1 MLIQILVNGILKGG
15 LYALMAMGMSL
26 IWGVMDIIN
35 IAHGS
40 FIMLGA
46 FTTYWLFSLLGM
58 DPFLSLFFSIAI
70 LFFLGYGVQKFII
83 NYVIRAS
90 AFITLILAFGIE
102 IFINNL
108 ALVTWTADV
117 RKVEVPYGAAN
128 FSIGH
133 WVTIPTIRLV
143 AFLMVIVIS
152 FILFFIL
159 NRTNLGRSIR
169 ATSQDLDAA
178 RLTGVDV
185 ARTYS
190 ITFGMGVAAAA
201 AAGTLW
207 SILFPI
213 SPIMGGELTLKSFVV
228 VIIGGLGSMLGPII
242 GGLAL
247 GVTEAFGSTWFGSTY
262 ENLIGFS
269 ILVLVLILRP
279 KGILGGTG

>member
-1 MLIQILVNGILKGG
+1 MLLQILVNGILKGG

-46 FTTYWLFSLLGM
+46 FTTYWLFTILGM
-58 DPFLSLFFSIAI
+58 DPFVSLVFSMAI
-70 LFFLGYGVQKFII
+70 LFGFGYGVQRFLI
-83 NYVIRAS
+83 NHVIRAS

-102 IFINNL
+102 IFINNA
-108 ALVTWTADV
+108 ALVAWTADV
-117 RKVEVPYGAAN
+117 RKVKVAYGAAN
-128 FSIGH
+128 FSLGN
-133 WVTIPTIRLV
+133 WVTIPTIRLL
-143 AFLMVIVIS
+143 AFLLVVVIS
-152 FILFFIL
+152 LVFFFIL

-178 RLTGVDV
+178 RLVGVDV
-185 ARTYS
+185 ARTYAV
-190 ITFGMGVAAAA
+190 TFGLGVGAAG

-213 SPIMGGELTLKSFVV
+213 SPMMGGELTLKSFVV
-228 VIIGGLGSMLGPII
+228 VIIGGLGSMVGPII

-247 GVTEAFGSTWFGSTY
+247 GITEAFGTDWFGSTY
-262 ENLIGFS
+262 GNLISFT
-269 ILVLVLILRP
+269 ILVLVLIIRP
-279 KGILGGTG
+279 KGILGKAD

>member
-152 FILFFIL
+152 LILFFIL

-247 GVTEAFGSTWFGSTY
+247 GVTEALGSAWFGSTY

>member
-1 MLIQILVNGILKGG
+1 MLLQILVNGILKGG

-46 FTTYWLFSLLGM
+46 FTTYWLFTLLGL
-58 DPFLSLFFSIAI
+58 DPFLSLFVSITL
-70 LFFLGYGVQKFII
+70 LFLLGYGVQKYLI

-108 ALVTWTADV
+108 ALVSWTADV

-128 FSIGH
+128 FTIGG
-133 WVTIPTIRLV
+133 VTIPSIRLV

-152 FILFFIL
+152 VAFFFIL

-178 RLTGVDV
+178 RLAGVDV
-185 ARTYS
+185 AHTYA
-190 ITFGMGVAAAA
+190 ITFGLGVGAAA

-247 GVTEAFGSTWFGSTY
+247 GVTEALGSTWFGSTY

>member
-1 MLIQILVNGILKGG
+1 MLLQILVNGILKGG

-46 FTTYWLFSLLGM
+46 FTTYWLFTLLGM

-70 LFFLGYGVQKFII
+70 LFLLGYGVQKYII
-83 NYVIRAS
+83 NYIIRAS

-108 ALVTWTADV
+108 ALVSWTADV

-128 FSIGH
+128 FTIGN
-133 WVTIPTIRLV
+133 WVTIPTIRLI

-152 FILFFIL
+152 AVFFFIL

-178 RLTGVDV
+178 RLVGVDV
-185 ARTYS
+185 ARTYA
-190 ITFGMGVAAAA
+190 ITFGLGVGAAA

-279 KGILGGTG
+279 KGILGGAG